1 MFPQISAFFDD
12 VFSNC
17 PGRLLNVLCT
27 FNLRPVSTGYS
38 TQHCHLKMLDK
49 WKKCVDK
56 GKVFGTLSKAFGS
69 RHSRME
75 QLKFVEDWLSRP
87 YHFKF
92 FKGCL
97 PQILLGPFLNS
108 WTHLIVST
116 MIAHCQI
123 ECLRL

>member
-1 MFPQISAFFDD
+1 MFSQT
-12 VFSNC
+12 V
-17 PGRLLNVLCT
+17 LNVVCT

-38 TQHCHLKMLDK
+38 TQHLKMLEK

-56 GKVFGTLSKAFGS
+56 GKVFGTLPKAFGS
-69 RHSRME
+69 RYSRME
-75 QLKFVEDWLSRP
+75 QLKFVEDWQSRP

-108 WTHLIVST
+108 LTHLIVST